1 MSKVIFTVDGEP
13 YNVRV
18 KKLSRSFSVM
28 DSDKTGRAQ
37 SGAMYRDPIG
47 TYYNYTMVVDTRG
60 NDVDALDAFWEVMST
75 PDKSHRCVFPYN
87 QETLT
92 QDMYVTSGSQEL
104 KLMDKNGNHWGELS
118 INFIAMK
125 PKKVP

>member
-1 MSKVIFTVDGEP
+1 MRKVIFTVDGEP

-18 KKLSRSFSVM
+18 KNLSRSFSVL
-28 DSDKTGRAQ
+28 DSDKTGRVQ
-37 SGAMYRDPIG
+37 SGALYRDPIG
-47 TYYNYTMVVDTRG
+47 TYYNDTMVGDSKD
-60 NDVDALDAFWEVMST
+60 NDADALDAFWEVMSA

-104 KLMDKNGNHWGELS
+104 KLMDARGNHWGELS
-118 INFIAMK
+118 INFVAMK

>member
-18 KKLSRSFSVM
+18 KSMTRSFSVM
-28 DSDKTGRAQ
+28 DSDNSGRVQ

-47 TYYNYTMVVDTRG
+47 TYYNYTMVVDSKD
-60 NDVDALDAFWEVMST
+60 NDVDALDAFWDVMST

-104 KLMDKNGNHWGELS
+104 KLMDKHGNHWGELS

>member
-18 KKLSRSFSVM
+18 KSMTRSFSVL
-28 DSDKTGRAQ
+28 DSDKTGRVQ
-37 SGAMYRDPIG
+37 SGAMYREPIG
-47 TYYNYTMVVDTRG
+47 TYYNYTMVVDVKD
-60 NDVDALDAFWEVMST
+60 NDVDALDAFWEVMSA

-104 KLMDKNGNHWGELS
+104 KLMDARGNHWGELS
-118 INFIAMK
+118 INFVAMK